1 MVTALVVPSVVLSK
15 PILPTRLDPAGSG
28 EFGEKAVTSAGST
41 AAAAVDA
48 AFTAAGPFVVS
59 PISVHQACAFEP
71 LLPCTMVG
79 ELLTLKPVLSME
91 NPLGPLAM
99 SASPRLLI
107 C

>member
-15 PILPTRLDPAGSG
+15 PALPTRFDPAGSG
-28 EFGEKAVTSAGST
+28 EFGENDVTNAGSPAT
-41 AAAAVDA
+41 AGVDA
-48 AFTAAGPFVVS
+48 AFTATGPFVVS
-59 PISVHQACAFEP
+59 PISVHHACAFEP
-71 LLPCTMVG
+71 LLPCTTVG